1 MQGRIKYN
9 VMSADELALFTDR
22 MEQLLF
28 KRGIRMDH
36 PKMKEELEKAGC
48 IVDGDSI
55 RFPIEV
61 IKKAVGAVPK
71 EFTLY
76 APDETFNMKFPHP
89 EGSFYTRTCTG
100 APNYL
105 PVSGDKHY
113 INLDDT
119 SEWFQLVNAMEN
131 IDFVALPSTCADGIP
146 GAAIDVY
153 TLEKALQISKKHIW
167 IQPYEAKNTK
177 YLIDMC
183 AAAAGGMEN
192 LRRKPFVS
200 FISCSVPV
208 LKFKYMDAE
217 ILYQCA
223 KAGIP
228 VQPCALPTA
237 GANTPITAQGTALAA
252 CADVLAQI
260 VMLEL
265 LCPGLPVIA
274 TPLLFS
280 MDMQTTYTLQ
290 SNTEI
295 TFGRLICMQ
304 AFEQG
309 YGIPCHSYGTGTD
322 SMKLD
327 GQNMIERTSL
337 IHMMAMSD
345 ASVLGGAGQ
354 LETAKT
360 ISPLQLVIDNEIFG
374 IARRLRNGLAI
385 DDETLDFD
393 ELLEG
398 DDEDGYLMSD
408 HTLDHFHEMHRPQ
421 LFYKGHLR
429 NIEDE
434 EKTLLDRAKETYDKV
449 MSKPADFVLSP
460 ERMKAVHDVLI
471 QASKALSNPAT
482 D

>member
-1 MQGRIKYN
+1 MKGRIKYN
-9 VMSADELALFTDR
+9 VMSEEELALFTNR
-22 MEQLLF
+22 MERLLSE
-28 KRGIRMDH
+28 RGIHMDH
-36 PKMKEELEKAGC
+36 PKMKEELAKAGC
-48 IVDGDSI
+48 IVENDSI
-55 RFPIEV
+55 RFPQEI
-61 IKKAVGAVPK
+61 IRKALDAVPK
-71 EFTLY
+71 QFTLY
-76 APDETFNMKFPHP
+76 APDETYNMTFPHP

-105 PVSGDKHY
+105 PVDGEKHY
-113 INLDDT
+113 INLEDT
-119 SEWFQLVNAMEN
+119 SEWFHLVNEMEHV
-131 IDFVALPSTCADGIP
+131 DFVALPSTCADSVP
-146 GAAIDVY
+146 GKAIDVF

-167 IQPYEAKNTK
+167 IQPYETENTK
-177 YLIDMC
+177 YLIEMC
-183 AAAAGGMEN
+183 AAAAGGMDK
-192 LRRKPFVS
+192 LREKPFVS

-217 ILYQCA
+217 ILYECA

-322 SMKLD
+322 SMLLD

-360 ISPLQLVIDNEIFG
+360 INPLQLIIDNEIFG
-374 IARRLRNGLAI
+374 IAKRLRSGLSI
-385 DDETLDFD
+385 DDETLDFE

-408 HTLDHFHEMHRPQ
+408 HTLEHFHEMHRPP
-421 LFYKGHLR
+421 LFYKGYLR
-429 NIEDE
+429 GENDE
-434 EKTLLDRAKETYDKV
+434 EKTLTDRALETYRTLMEKPLPHILTPEQEKEVHEIVLRAEKV
-449 MSKPADFVLSP
+449 LCKD
-460 ERMKAVHDVLI
+460 
-471 QASKALSNPAT
+471 
-482 D
+482 

>member
-1 MQGRIKYN
+1 MEGRIKYN
-9 VMSADELALFTDR
+9 VMTNEELALFTNR
-22 MEQLLF
+22 MERLLSE
-28 KRGIRMDH
+28 RGIHMDH
-36 PKMKEELEKAGC
+36 PQMKEELEKAGC
-48 IVDGDSI
+48 IVNGDNI
-55 RFPIEV
+55 RFPQDV
-61 IKKAVGAVPK
+61 IARALSCVPK

-76 APDETFNMKFPHP
+76 APDETYNMTYPHP
-89 EGSFYTRTCTG
+89 TGSFYTRTCTG
-100 APNYL
+100 SPYYL
-105 PVSGDKHY
+105 PVEGEKHY
-113 INLDDT
+113 INLEDT
-119 SEWFQLVNAMEN
+119 AEWFHLSNEMEHV
-131 IDFVALPSTCADGIP
+131 DFVALPSACADSVP
-146 GAAIDVY
+146 GKAIDVF
-153 TLEKALQISKKHIW
+153 TLETALRISKKHIW
-167 IQPYEAKNTK
+167 IQPYETENTK
-177 YLIDMC
+177 YLIEMC
-183 AAAAGGMEN
+183 AVAAGGADK
-192 LRRKPFVS
+192 LREKPFVS

-217 ILYQCA
+217 ILYECA

-309 YGIPCHSYGTGTD
+309 YGIPCHSYGTGSD
-322 SMKLD
+322 SMLLD

-360 ISPLQLVIDNEIFG
+360 ISPLQLIIDNEIFG
-374 IARRLRNGLAI
+374 IAKRLRRGLAI
-385 DDETLDFD
+385 NDETLDFE

-398 DDEDGYLMSD
+398 DDADGYLMSD
-408 HTLDHFHEMHRPQ
+408 HTLDHFQEMHRPT
-421 LFYKGHLR
+421 LFYKGKLR
-429 NIEDE
+429 GVDDE
-434 EKTLLDRAKETYDKV
+434 KRTLVDRALDTYHEL
-449 MSKPADFVLSP
+449 SKKPIPHVLS
-460 ERMKAVHDVLI
+460 EDVEQKLHEVVLKAAD
-471 QASKALSNPAT
+471 ALCK
-482 D
+482 

>member
-1 MQGRIKYN
+1 MNGRIKYN
-9 VMSADELALFTDR
+9 VMSEDELSLFTNR
-22 MEQLLF
+22 MERLLSE
-28 KRGIRMDH
+28 RGIHMDH
-36 PKMKEELEKAGC
+36 PKMKEELAAAGC
-48 IVDGDSI
+48 IVDGNHI
-55 RFPIEV
+55 RFPKEI
-61 IKKAVGAVPK
+61 IDRALDAVPG

-76 APDETFNMKFPHP
+76 APDPAYDMKFPNP
-89 EGSFYTRTCTG
+89 TGSFYTRTCTG

-105 PVSGDKHY
+105 PVEGEKHY
-113 INLDDT
+113 ITLEDT
-119 SEWFQLVNAMEN
+119 SEWFHLVNEMDE
-131 IDFVALPSTCADGIP
+131 IDYVALPSTCDDSVP
-146 GAAIDVY
+146 GKVIDVF

-167 IQPYEAKNTK
+167 IQPYEADNTK
-177 YLIDMC
+177 YLIEMC
-183 AAAAGGMEN
+183 SAAAGGLEQ
-192 LRRKPFVS
+192 LRKRPICS

-217 ILYQCA
+217 ILYECA

-237 GANTPITAQGTALAA
+237 GANTPVTAQGTALAA

-274 TPLLFS
+274 TTLLFS

-295 TFGRLICMQ
+295 TFARLICMQ

-309 YGIPCHSYGTGTD
+309 YGIPCHSYGTGSD
-322 SMKLD
+322 SMQND

-360 ISPLQLVIDNEIFG
+360 ISPLTLIVDNEIFG
-374 IARRLRNGLAI
+374 IARRLRRGLAV
-385 DDETLDFD
+385 DDETLDFE

-398 DDEDGYLMSD
+398 DDADGYLMSD
-408 HTLDHFHEMHRPQ
+408 HTIDHMLEAHRPK
-421 LFYKGHLR
+421 LFYKGYLR
-429 NIEDE
+429 GQNDE
-434 EKTLLDRAKETYDKV
+434 TRTILDRALDRYHEIMAQPIASMMDDTTKQKV
-449 MSKPADFVLSP
+449 H
-460 ERMKAVHDVLI
+460 EI
-471 QASKALSNPAT
+471 ALRAAQELA
-482 D
+482 

>member
-1 MQGRIKYN
+1 MKGRIKYS
-9 VMSADELALFTDR
+9 VMSGQELAHFKDR
-22 MEQLLF
+22 MEQLLE

-36 PKMKEELEKAGC
+36 PQMKQALADAGC
-48 IVDGDSI
+48 QVEGDCV
-55 RFPIEV
+55 RFPKEI
-61 IKKAVGAVPK
+61 IKKAVAAVPK

-76 APDETFNMKFPHP
+76 APDETYNMKFPHP

-105 PVSGDKHY
+105 PVEGDKHY
-113 INLDDT
+113 VNLENT
-119 SEWFQLVNAMEN
+119 AQWFHLVNAMDN
-131 IDFVALPSTCADGIP
+131 VDFVALPSTCADGIP
-146 GAAIDVY
+146 GTAIDVY
-153 TLEKALQISKKHIW
+153 TLEKALQISRKHIW

-177 YLIDMC
+177 FLIDMC
-183 AAAAGGMEN
+183 AAAAGGADK
-192 LRRKPFVS
+192 LRERPFVS

-217 ILYQCA
+217 ILYKCA

-309 YGIPCHSYGTGTD
+309 YGICCHSYGTGTD

-360 ISPLQLVIDNEIFG
+360 ISPLQLIIDNEIFG
-374 IARRLRNGLAI
+374 IAKRLRSGLAI

-398 DDEDGYLMSD
+398 DDDDGYLISD
-408 HTLDHFHEMHRPQ
+408 HTLDHFQELHRPK
-421 LFYKGHLR
+421 LFYKGHLHGV
-429 NIEDE
+429 NDE
-434 EKTLLDRAKETYDKV
+434 EKTLMDRARESYEQLMAQPPV
-449 MSKPADFVLSP
+449 PVLSADR
-460 ERMKAVHDVLI
+460 EAAVHNIVLEAAKVLAA
-471 QASKALSNPAT
+471 Q
-482 D
+482 

>member
-1 MQGRIKYN
+1 MKGRIKYN
-9 VMSADELALFTDR
+9 VMTNEELSLFNHR
-22 MEQLLF
+22 METLLT
-28 KRGIRMDH
+28 KRGIHTDH
-36 PKMKEELEKAGC
+36 EALKKELAEKGC
-48 IVDGDSI
+48 LVDGDQV
-55 RFPIEV
+55 RFPEAV
-61 IKKAVGAVPK
+61 IRQALSSVPK
-71 EFTLY
+71 KFTLY
-76 APDETFNMKFPHP
+76 APDEKYNMTYPNP
-89 EGSFYTRTCTG
+89 DGDFYTRTCTG
-100 APNYL
+100 APYYL
-105 PVSGDKHY
+105 PVEGEKHY
-113 INLDDT
+113 ITLKDT
-119 SEWFQLVNAMEN
+119 EEWFHLVNQMDN
-131 IDFVALPSTCADGIP
+131 VNFVALPSTCAEGIP
-146 GAAIDVY
+146 KDAIDVY

-167 IQPYEAKNTK
+167 IQPYETNNTK
-177 YLIDMC
+177 YLIEMC
-183 AAAAGGMEN
+183 AAAAGGADK
-192 LRRKPFVS
+192 LREKPFVS

-217 ILYQCA
+217 ILYECA

-260 VMLEL
+260 VILQL

-322 SMKLD
+322 SMTLD
-327 GQNMIERTSL
+327 EQNMIERTSL

-360 ISPLQLVIDNEIFG
+360 ISPIQLIIDNEIFG
-374 IARRLRNGLAI
+374 IARRLRHGLEVN
-385 DDETLDFD
+385 DETLDFE

-398 DDEDGYLMSD
+398 DDEDGYLMSE
-408 HTLDHFHEMHRPQ
+408 HTLDHFHEMHRPE
-421 LFYKGHLR
+421 LFYKGYLR
-429 NIEDE
+429 GENDE
-434 EKTLLDRAKETYDKV
+434 EKTLLDRALASYQE
-449 MSKPADFVLSP
+449 
-460 ERMKAVHDVLI
+460 LI
-471 QASKALSNPAT
+471 QKEQIPALDPETAAKVHEIVERAAHELAT

>member
-1 MQGRIKYN
+1 MRGRIKYD
-9 VMSADELALFTDR
+9 VMSPEELAHFTDR
-22 MEQLLF
+22 MELLLE
-28 KRGIRMDH
+28 KRGVVMDH
-36 PKMKEELEKAGC
+36 PAMKEELEKAGC
-48 IVDGDSI
+48 IVEENKVY
-55 RFPIEV
+55 FPKEV
-61 IKKAVGAVPK
+61 IKKALSNVPK
-71 EFTLY
+71 SFTLY
-76 APDETFNMKFPHP
+76 APDETYNMHYPHP

-113 INLDDT
+113 VNLEDT
-119 SEWFQLVNAMEN
+119 SEWFHLVNAMDN
-131 IDFVALPSTCADGIP
+131 VDFVALPSTCAEDIP
-146 GAAIDVY
+146 GEAIDIY
-153 TLEKALQISKKHIW
+153 TLEKALLLSKKHIW
-167 IQPYEAKNTK
+167 IQPYETANTR
-177 YLIDMC
+177 YLIEMC
-183 AAAAGGMEN
+183 AAAAGGADK
-192 LRRKPFVS
+192 LREKPFVS

-208 LKFKYMDAE
+208 LKFKYMYAE

-280 MDMQTTYTLQ
+280 MDMKTTYTLQ

-322 SMKLD
+322 SMMLD

-345 ASVLGGAGQ
+345 ASILGGAGQ

-360 ISPLQLVIDNEIFG
+360 ISPLQLIIDDEIFG
-374 IARRLRNGLAI
+374 IAKRLRNGLEI
-385 DDETLDFD
+385 DDETLDFE

-398 DDEDGYLMSD
+398 DDNDGYLMSD
-408 HTLDHFHEMHRPQ
+408 HTLDHFMEMHRPA

-429 NIEDE
+429 NIDDE
-434 EKTLLDRAKETYDKV
+434 TRTLTDRAREVYDQIMARPVEK
-449 MSKPADFVLSP
+449 VLSP
-460 ERMKAVHDVLI
+460 IREASVHEVVMR
-471 QASKALSNPAT
+471 AT
-482 D
+482 KELTNH

>member
-1 MQGRIKYN
+1 MKGRIKYN
-9 VMSADELALFTDR
+9 IMSEKELALFTNR
-22 MEQLLF
+22 MERLLSE
-28 KRGIRMDH
+28 RGIHMDH
-36 PKMKEELEKAGC
+36 SRMKSELAQAGC
-48 IVDGDSI
+48 IVEGDNI
-55 RFPIEV
+55 RFPKEI
-61 IKKAVGAVPK
+61 IQKALSSVPK
-71 EFTLY
+71 KFTLY
-76 APDETFNMKFPHP
+76 APDENYNMTFPHP

-105 PVSGDKHY
+105 PVEGEKHY

-119 SEWFQLVNAMEN
+119 TEWFHLVNEMEHVN
-131 IDFVALPSTCADGIP
+131 FVALPSTCADSVP
-146 GAAIDVY
+146 GKAIDVF

-167 IQPYEAKNTK
+167 IQPYEAENTK
-177 YLIDMC
+177 YLIEMC
-183 AAAAGGMEN
+183 AAAAGGMEK
-192 LRRKPFVS
+192 LREKPFVS
-200 FISCSVPV
+200 FIACSVPV

-217 ILYQCA
+217 ILYECA

-228 VQPCALPTA
+228 VQPCSLPTA

-260 VMLEL
+260 VMLQL

-322 SMKLD
+322 SMLLD

-360 ISPLQLVIDNEIFG
+360 INPLQLIIDNEIFG
-374 IARRLRNGLAI
+374 IAKRLRSGLAV
-385 DDETLDFD
+385 DDETLDFE

-398 DDEDGYLMSD
+398 DDDDGYLMSD
-408 HTLDHFHEMHRPQ
+408 HTLDHMHEIHRPA
-421 LFYKGHLR
+421 LFYKGYLR
-429 NIEDE
+429 NENDE
-434 EKTLLDRAKETYDKV
+434 EKTLVDRALETYRAL
-449 MSKPADFVLSP
+449 MEKPVSHILTP
-460 ERMKAVHDVLI
+460 ERENAVHEIVLY
-471 QASKALSNPAT
+471 AADALC

>member
-1 MQGRIKYN
+1 MRGRIKYD
-9 VMSADELALFTDR
+9 VMSEKELALFTNR
-22 MEQLLF
+22 MERLLTE
-28 KRGIRMDH
+28 RGIHMDH
-36 PKMKEELEKAGC
+36 PQMKQELAAAGC
-48 IVDGDSI
+48 IVEGDTI
-55 RFPIEV
+55 RFPEEI
-61 IKKAVGAVPK
+61 IQKAVSAVPK
-71 EFTLY
+71 TFTLY
-76 APDETFNMKFPHP
+76 APDERYNMAFPHP
-89 EGSFYTRTCTG
+89 EGGFYTRTCTG

-105 PVSGDKHY
+105 PAEGEKHY
-113 INLDDT
+113 VNLDDT
-119 SEWFQLVNAMEN
+119 TEWFHLVNEMEHV
-131 IDFVALPSTCADGIP
+131 DFVALPSTCADNIP
-146 GAAIDVY
+146 GEAIDIY

-167 IQPYEAKNTK
+167 IQPYEAENTK
-177 YLIDMC
+177 YLIEMC
-183 AAAAGGMEN
+183 AAAAGGMES
-192 LRRKPFVS
+192 LREKPFVS

-217 ILYQCA
+217 ILYECA

-280 MDMQTTYTLQ
+280 MDMKTTYTLQ

-304 AFEQG
+304 AFTKG

-322 SMKLD
+322 SMLLD
-327 GQNMIERTSL
+327 GQNMVERTSL

-360 ISPLQLVIDNEIFG
+360 INPLQLIIDNEIFG
-374 IARRLRNGLAI
+374 IAKRLRQGLAV
-385 DDETLDFD
+385 DDETMNFE

-408 HTLDHFHEMHRPQ
+408 HTLDHFHEMHRPE
-421 LFYKGHLR
+421 LFYKGYLR
-429 NIEDE
+429 GENDE
-434 EKTLLDRAKETYDKV
+434 EKTLLDRALETYRKL
-449 MSKPADFVLSP
+449 MEKPLPQNLTPEKLQQIHEIVL
-460 ERMKAVHDVLI
+460 R
-471 QASKALSNPAT
+471 AT
-482 D
+482 DALCKS

>member
-1 MQGRIKYN
+1 MKGRIKYD
-9 VMSADELALFTDR
+9 VMSREELALFNDR
-22 MEQLLF
+22 MERLLSE
-28 KRGIRMDH
+28 RGIHTDH
-36 PKMKEELEKAGC
+36 AALKKELAEKGC
-48 IVDGDSI
+48 LVDGDQV
-55 RFPIEV
+55 RFPREI
-61 IKKAVGAVPK
+61 INQALSCVPK

-76 APDETFNMKFPHP
+76 APDEKYNMTFPNPD
-89 EGSFYTRTCTG
+89 GDFYTRTCTG

-105 PVSGDKHY
+105 PVNGEKHY
-113 INLDDT
+113 ITLKDT
-119 SEWFQLVNAMEN
+119 DEWFHLVNQMEN
-131 IDFVALPSTCADGIP
+131 VNFVALPSTCAEGIP
-146 GAAIDVY
+146 KDSIDVY

-167 IQPYEAKNTK
+167 IQPYETNNTK
-177 YLIDMC
+177 YLIEMC
-183 AAAAGGMEN
+183 AAAAGGADK
-192 LRRKPFVS
+192 LREKPFVS

-217 ILYQCA
+217 ILYECA

-260 VMLEL
+260 VILQL

-322 SMKLD
+322 SMTLD

-360 ISPLQLVIDNEIFG
+360 ISPLQLIIDNEIFG
-374 IARRLRNGLAI
+374 IARRLRHGLEV
-385 DDETLDFD
+385 DDETLDFE

-398 DDEDGYLMSD
+398 DDEDGYLMSE
-408 HTLDHFHEMHRPQ
+408 HTLDHFHEMHRPE
-421 LFYKGHLR
+421 LFYKGYLR
-429 NIEDE
+429 GENDE
-434 EKTLLDRAKETYDKV
+434 EKTLTDRALAAYEKLSSKMAEPMLSDETAKQV
-449 MSKPADFVLSP
+449 HEIV
-460 ERMKAVHDVLI
+460 ERAAREL
-471 QASKALSNPAT
+471 AT